1 MIKVTNSIYP
11 NGMTSEQWNAQAGI
25 DVNEL
30 PTFRME
36 NNGTSTYPN
45 NETPEQWN
53 AKSEGLQ
60 LTGYA
65 DINPN
70 TSVYPNNM
78 TREEWNEYISNK
90 NNVNRLYNSIGYT
103 LDRMQKLAV

>member
-1 MIKVTNSIYP
+1 MNSVKVLNSIYP
-11 NGMTSEQWNAQAGI
+11 NGMTSEEWDAKCGI
-25 DVNEL
+25 DINEV
-30 PTFRME
+30 PTYTI
-36 NNGTSTYPN
+36 G
-45 NETPEQWN
+45 
-53 AKSEGLQ
+53 AKSTFPEDMTSEEWEAKSKGLE

-78 TREEWNEYISNK
+78 TREEWNAYISNK

-103 LDRMQKLAV
+103 LDRMQKQAV